1 MRCYHLPDEQLYTDY
16 LFGKQTIQQLSVS
29 YHLSARQI
37 QRRLNGAIRSL
48 SYIRSNPHTVAI
60 QMDATYWGK
69 NNGLLVIK
77 DVYSGKVLWR
87 KFLVKKET
95 LADYLEGVVSL
106 KTQGYTIIGAVADG
120 LRGLQQALGQI
131 LGKIPFQY
139 CQFHAIHFV
148 RLQLTTR
155 PQTQPG
161 QQLLA
166 IANGMTHTDRESF
179 EGALTEWFEH
189 WNSYINERTISDN
202 GQSFYTHRRLRTA
215 ARSLRRNMDVLWT
228 FYTYPELKLPNTNNA
243 MESFFAGLKKLIG
256 VHNGLSVQHKKAM
269 IDAYIMAYNADK

>member
-1 MRCYHLPDEQLYTDY
+1 MRCYHLSDKKLYADY

-29 YHLSARQI
+29 YNLSTRQI
-37 QRRLNGAIRSL
+37 QRRLNESIHSL
-48 SYIRSNPHTVAI
+48 SFIHSKPHIVAI

-77 DVYSGKVLWR
+77 DVYRGEVLWR

-95 LADYLEGVVSL
+95 IADYLEGVNRL
-106 KTQGYTIIGAVADG
+106 KSQGYTIVGVVADG
-120 LRGLQQALGQI
+120 LRGLQQALGQA
-131 LGKIPFQY
+131 LGTIPFQY

-161 QQLLA
+161 QQLLD

-179 EGALTEWFEH
+179 EGALTEWFEQ
-189 WNSYINERTISDN
+189 WNGYINERTISDN
-202 GQSFYTHRRLRTA
+202 GHSFYTHRRLRTA
-215 ARSLRRNMDVLWT
+215 ARSLKRNMDVLWT

-243 MESFFAGLKKLIG
+243 MESFFAGLKKLVG
-256 VHNGLSVQHKKAM
+256 VHSGLSVQHKRAM